1 MPLAVLQ
8 GEGEQLINLDYL
20 RQLKIPTLWR
30 GAVQII
36 PGAGHAPQQETP
48 EAFAALL
55 DQFIAD
61 L

>member
-1 MPLAVLQ
+1 
-8 GEGEQLINLDYL
+8 
-20 RQLKIPTLWR
+20 
-30 GAVQII
+30 VQVI